1 MQEARVRAATP
12 AGPVAPR
19 PSLPRRGEVIDM
31 RRSRAVVLLL
41 LTVLVLALAA
51 PASSAEAPRSFFH
64 GVFFPAGMEGTGTEC
79 PYTWS
84 EMPPACVIDPGTQ
97 TVLGNGRV
105 LLLDQETYWISL
117 AYRRDGTVE
126 PRKTGYAVIVGY
138 GVLDA
143 TATGPTWGT
152 WIHYSFGA
160 DPEDPADDVASF
172 SGAFIGRFENGVPK
186 VRIFGEGLGIYENEL
201 MFGRILR
208 VADPWNMYGFVVDP
222 DLL

>member
-1 MQEARVRAATP
+1 
-12 AGPVAPR
+12 
-19 PSLPRRGEVIDM
+19 M

-64 GVFFPAGMEGTGTEC
+64 GAFFPAGMEGTGTEC

-84 EMPPACVIDPGTQ
+84 DMPPACVIDPGTQ
-97 TVLGNGRV
+97 TVLRNGRV
-105 LLLDQETYWISL
+105 LVIGMEAYWISFG
-117 AYRRDGTVE
+117 YRSDGSVE
-126 PRKTGYAVIVGY
+126 PRKTGYVVTVNDT
-138 GVLDA
+138 VLDE
-143 TATGPTWGT
+143 TGKGPVWGT
-152 WIHYSFGA
+152 WTHYSFGA

-172 SGAFIGRFENGVPK
+172 SGAFIGSFVGGVAK

-208 VADPWNMYGFVVDP
+208 TGDPWNMFGFVVDL